1 MSGHSKWSKIK
12 RQKAADDKTKGR
24 IFSKLGREIAVS
36 AREGGGDPTFN
47 PRLRTA
53 IAAAKAENMPSANIE
68 RAVQRGTGALPG
80 VSFEDVAYEGFGPG
94 GAALYLQ
101 CVTDNTNR
109 TVAEVRHMIE
119 KAGGN
124 LGTSGSVAWMFDRRG
139 VLFVDAERF
148 DAEAV
153 LDCALAAGAE
163 DFSTEDGMHV
173 VYTAVAD
180 FHKVQEGL
188 GEAGID
194 IEQAEL
200 AMFPTTTIPVE
211 GREAERLLRLVADL
225 EDHDDVMRLYANFEV
240 DDAVLEAAHPSS
252 SADF

>member
-1 MSGHSKWSKIK
+1 LAGHSKWSKIK

-80 VSFEDVAYEGFGPG
+80 VSFEDVAYEAYGPG
-94 GAALYLQ
+94 GAALYLE

-109 TVAEVRHMIE
+109 TVAEVRHLIE

-124 LGTSGSVAWMFDRRG
+124 FGTSGSVAWMFDRKG
-139 VLFVDAERF
+139 QILVDAERF
-148 DAEAV
+148 DEEAV
-153 LDCALAAGAE
+153 LECALAAGAE
-163 DFSTEDGMHV
+163 DFGTEDGMHV
-173 VYTAVAD
+173 VTTEVVD
-180 FHKVQEGL
+180 FHTVQEAL
-188 GEAGID
+188 DEAGID
-194 IEQAEL
+194 IEQAVL
-200 AMFPTTTIPVE
+200 AMLPTTTIPVE
-211 GREAERLLRLVADL
+211 GREAEKLLRLVANL
-225 EDHDDVMRLYANFEV
+225 EDHDDVMKLYANFEV
-240 DDAVLEAAHPSS
+240 DDAVLESLGTG
-252 SADF
+252 

>member
-36 AREGGGDPTFN
+36 AREGGGDPAFN

-53 IAAAKAENMPSANIE
+53 VAAAKAENMPAANIE

-80 VSFEDVAYEGFGPG
+80 MRFEDVAYEGYGPG
-94 GAALYLQ
+94 GVALYLE

-109 TVAEVRHMIE
+109 TVAELRHLIE

-124 LGTSGSVAWMFDRRG
+124 LGTSGSVAWMFDRKG
-139 VLFVDAERF
+139 LVFVDAERF
-148 DAEAV
+148 NEEAV
-153 LDCALAAGAE
+153 LEVVLAAGAE

-173 VYTAVAD
+173 VSTAVSD
-180 FHKVQEGL
+180 FHTVQEALSKG
-188 GEAGID
+188 GID
-194 IEQAEL
+194 VEQAEF
-200 AMFPTTTIPVE
+200 AMIPTTTIPVE
-211 GREAERLLRLVADL
+211 GREAESLLRLVADI
-225 EDHDDVMRLYANFEV
+225 EDHDDVMKLYANFEI
-240 DDAVLEAAHPSS
+240 DDAVLEALGTG
-252 SADF
+252 